1 MSWTGANAWAASSDL
16 DRGRVTLAV
25 FVETYWQLH
34 AVPNLAA
41 TTRDVYAHVWEKHLR
56 RRVGDRQLRALTAG
70 HVVRLRSDL
79 EQAGVGAPTV
89 RKVLAFLQGV
99 LAFAIVEGHVDLNP
113 VAVVSKPKDVRQRT
127 PHVFMPPQ
135 VEEIRDRMELVDA
148 ALVSVLAYAGPAP
161 RKRYAYNCV
170 TSAPTR
176 SASTVGKAG
185 GRERFAPLLAP
196 LASDLRELKL
206 ATGRRSPSSPVFAAH
221 DGQHWQ
227 PDDYR
232 NWRRRVWQGWV
243 GGDTT
248 SATCVH
254 AGDRVCEKCG
264 AVRCT
269 PFGSRPRDLRGSY
282 VTLRAYEGVP
292 LTTIG
297 KEVGCSV
304 AMLNRHYAGVLAN
317 WDGKL
322 TPRRRPNRGR
332 ARGESPPPGS
342 PMIRPIFEW
351 CGWLTFRTSRLL
363 FAPPPLGVLG
373 GRDRERFERG
383 DELGVAGGRCRSGAG
398 SARSVRR
405 RAGARSCGPVV
416 CGSSRCRGR
425 AAWVARPCMR
435 SGRGR
440 SASGGLVML
449 PGRQCPSAAI
459 WAISSR
465 RCCSGSVG
473 WVGIRVVPSSP
484 TANIQ

>member
-1 MSWTGANAWAASSDL
+1 MFGVSYHAVLRAIHRGDLQAERVFNRLQISAEALDAYRAANRVVVIPPSMCLCRKRLYGRRDRPGRRLATAPGCARSKGGHEHYQTQPVRQCPVRWRDGGRGTREQQRTFKHPASPGQPTALAQARAFSDELDRRKRLGGVVDL

-41 TTRDVYAHVWEKHLR
+41 ATRDVYAHVWEKHLR
-56 RRVGDRQLRALTAG
+56 RRVGDRQLHALTAG

-89 RKVLAFLQGV
+89 RKALAFLQGV

-135 VEEIRDRMELVDA
+135 VEEIRDRMDLVDA
-148 ALVSVLAYAGPAP
+148 ALVSVLAYAGPRPEEALRLQLRDVGAHAIRFDG
-161 RKRYAYNCV
+161 RK
-170 TSAPTR
+170 T
-176 SASTVGKAG
+176 G
-185 GRERFAPLLAP
+185 GRERFTPLLAP

-254 AGDRVCEKCG
+254 AGDRVCKKCG

-269 PFGSRPRDLRGSY
+269 PLGSRPRDLRGSY

-297 KEVGCSV
+297 KEVGGSV
-304 AMLNRHYAGVLAN
+304 AMLDRHYAGVLAN
-317 WDGKL
+317 WHGKL
-322 TPRRRPNRGR
+322 TPAVDQIAAAR
-332 ARGESPPPGS
+332 AE
-342 PMIRPIFEW
+342 
-351 CGWLTFRTSRLL
+351 SRLRQE
-363 FAPPPLGVLG
+363 AP
-373 GRDRERFERG
+373 
-383 DELGVAGGRCRSGAG
+383 
-398 SARSVRR
+398 
-405 RAGARSCGPVV
+405 
-416 CGSSRCRGR
+416 
-425 AAWVARPCMR
+425 
-435 SGRGR
+435 
-440 SASGGLVML
+440 
-449 PGRQCPSAAI
+449 
-459 WAISSR
+459 
-465 RCCSGSVG
+465 
-473 WVGIRVVPSSP
+473 
-484 TANIQ
+484 